1 MRRWLPSPSLSLAL
15 LTLWLLLN
23 HSTSPGQVLLGAA
36 LALGIPLLSRRMAH
50 EHCPT
55 GSLRGVPRLAAL
67 FAWDIIQSN
76 LTVAAQVLGPESK
89 IRPGFVW
96 VPLDITNLRGIT
108 VLASMITL
116 TPGTLSAVLTD
127 DRRHLLVHALHVDDA
142 DALVR
147 QIKTR
152 YETPLMEV
160 FP

>member
-1 MRRWLPSPSLSLAL
+1 MRRWLPSPSLSVAL
-15 LTLWLLLN
+15 LVFWLLLN
-23 HSTSPGQVLLGAA
+23 HSASPGQVLLGAA
-36 LALGIPLLSRRMAH
+36 LALAIPPLARRMDH

-55 GSLRGVPRLAAL
+55 GSLRGVPRLAVV
-67 FAWDIIQSN
+67 FAWDIIKSN
-76 LTVAAQVLGPESK
+76 LIVAAQVLGPESR

-96 VPLDITNLRGIT
+96 VPLDIGNLRGIT
-108 VLASMITL
+108 VLASMISL
-116 TPGTLSAVLTD
+116 TPGTVSAVLTD
-127 DRRHLLVHALHVDDA
+127 DRRHLLVHALHLDDA